1 MGEITRS
8 PLCWPDNA
16 PRTIPSHR
24 RQPLFVEQSI
34 SYSLHHLKSEIN
46 RLNKRRWDYQD
57 ESLIISTNLDLRLD
71 GIPRSNQGEPN
82 DTGAAAYFSLR
93 FSRNGKEY
101 NRHVVLTCDR
111 WCKVAFNL
119 TAIAKDIE
127 AQRARERWGCT
138 TVEQAFQGYLAIPE
152 RCGGLAWWDLLGVKP
167 DVAQQ
172 DIKGAFRLLAKT
184 RHPDVGG
191 DRAEWNKLQEAYDQA
206 LARFRNGGPQ

>member
-1 MGEITRS
+1 MSEITRT

-16 PRTIPSHR
+16 PRTIPSAR
-24 RQPLFVEQSI
+24 KTPLFAEQSVA
-34 SYSLHHLKSEIN
+34 SALKYLRSEIN
-46 RLNKRRWDYQD
+46 RLNKRRWDYD
-57 ESLIISTNLDLRLD
+57 EDSLIISSNLQIRLD
-71 GIPRSNQGEPN
+71 GLPYSNQGEPN
-82 DTGAAAYFSLR
+82 DSGVAAYFNLR
-93 FSRNGKEY
+93 FWRNGKEY
-101 NRHVVLTCDR
+101 SRHVVLTCDR
-111 WCKVAFNL
+111 WRKAVDNL

-172 DIKGAFRLLAKT
+172 DIKEAFRVLAKT

-191 DRAEWNKLQEAYDQA
+191 DRSQWNKLQEAYDQA
-206 LARFRNGGPQ
+206 LARFRNGSP